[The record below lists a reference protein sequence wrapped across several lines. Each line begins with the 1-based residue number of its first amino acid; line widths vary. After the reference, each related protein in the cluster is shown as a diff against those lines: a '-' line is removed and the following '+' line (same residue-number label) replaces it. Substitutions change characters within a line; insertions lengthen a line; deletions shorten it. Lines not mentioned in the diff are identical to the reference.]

1 MATGPNE
8 NRELSPRDHLRRV
21 LRTLAKR
28 RRLATRT
35 AIVVLAAIILS
46 TLLVTPK
53 YRASASLYVRME
65 QAPIDPL
72 SQDSVRS
79 SRLGT
84 VSPLAVMNSYVETL
98 LSRTTAERVVQDLE
112 LDTLPPPNALRD
124 RIKRAVTGAV
134 SGILSLVTRTMAG
147 GVQEAPEDRFRETV
161 DDLRTL
167 VSAEIDQDT
176 ELILITA
183 LHPDRQLAQSICQQ
197 MADILVMR
205 ATTMTRADAAS
216 AYEAVVAALPATA
229 SRLEE
234 TERALSEFKREE
246 GIVTL
251 TDEQQRQMEQ
261 LGNLEMQHLQAKAAL
276 EETEARLATVHQ
288 SLASHGEPVTLT
300 EVLTESPEVRQIESD
315 LYQREQQLA
324 ALLSTHTE
332 EHPEVVRL
340 KSQIDAAQQR
350 LVREV
355 ERVAIAETRGLSP
368 EYEAL
373 AQLLVSLE
381 GDRMGMQ
388 ARREAIVR
396 LLADSRAQLARLPAK
411 ERRLQELTRKQRAA
425 SKSHMQLVE
434 RADELRLASQMG
446 GPPVAIS
453 VIDPP
458 RLPKGVRDIA
468 SPPYLVVLILGPV
481 LAVLIGLTGAFV
493 VEYFDDTL
501 GTPEEVADRLAL
513 PVLVSSAKG
522 HDAFARL
529 RDEVWVRGDGSFPK
543 VLLVASARRGEGTTS
558 VVAGLAKALADA
570 LPDDTILAVDA
581 NLRSPGLHEL
591 FGASVSP
598 GLSDI
603 LLGRSDPQS
612 AIQATDTGSIVL
624 LAAGKDAQN
633 ACMLLASDAMGSAVE
648 SMRARAAVV
657 LMDAPPIEDSPE
669 VQALAR
675 TSDKVLMAVRA
686 DQTDRAAAQNARD
699 LLAGPDGDTILG
711 IVLNDVRFD

>member
-1 MATGPNE
+1 
-8 NRELSPRDHLRRV
+8 
-21 LRTLAKR
+21 
-28 RRLATRT
+28 LATRT
-35 AIVVLAAIILS
+35 AIVVLAAIVLS
-46 TLLVTPK
+46 TLMVTPK

-65 QAPIDPL
+65 QAPVDPL

-124 RIKRAVTGAV
+124 RMKRAVTGAV
-134 SGILSLVTRTMAG
+134 SSILSLVTRTMAG

-216 AYEAVVAALPATA
+216 AYEAVAAALPATA

-350 LVREV
+350 LAREV
-355 ERVAIAETRGLSP
+355 ERVAVAETRGLSP
-368 EYEAL
+368 EYETL

-411 ERRLQELTRKQRAA
+411 ERRLQELTREQRAA

-458 RLPKGVRDIA
+458 RLPKGVWDIA

-513 PVLVSSAKG
+513 PVLVSYAKG

-558 VVAGLAKALADA
+558 VVAGLAEALADA
-570 LPDDTILAVDA
+570 LPDETILTVDA
-581 NLRSPGLHEL
+581 NLRSPRLHEL

-603 LLGRSDPQS
+603 LLGRSDLQS
-612 AIQATDTGSIVL
+612 AVQGTDTGNIVL

-633 ACMLLASDAMGSAVE
+633 ACMLLTSDAMGSAVE

-686 DQTDRAAAQNARD
+686 DQTDRTAAQNARD

-711 IVLNDVRFD
+711 VVLNDVRFD